1 MEVKDGKVVS
11 SKGALP
17 KTVPNS
23 LQQTAPDQVHTNIRV
38 KYPMVRKSYLENPG
52 KADGKRGNDPFV
64 RVSWEQALKL
74 ILSSIAGS
82 VAAMARP
89 QYLPVPMAGAPA
101 AFCIR
106 RKPYCNAI

>member
-38 KYPMVRKSYLENPG
+38 KYPMVRKSYLEN
-52 KADGKRGNDPFV
+52 
-64 RVSWEQALKL
+64 RVMRMVNVEA
-74 ILSSIAGS
+74 ILSCGLAGS
-82 VAAMARP
+82 RH
-89 QYLPVPMAGAPA
+89 
-101 AFCIR
+101 
-106 RKPYCNAI
+106 